1 MEPWVFD
8 DSYHHFWLFEEKQ
21 VKIKVLLRVTHALL
35 VCQKADSISVLRVVD
50 GDLEW
55 QRVVH
60 CEADTFAAVIDQEES
75 LDGGAPGLTRTRREI

>member
-1 MEPWVFD
+1 MEPWVYD
-8 DSYHHFWLFEEKQ
+8 YSYYQFWLFAGKKRENKGATKSY
-21 VKIKVLLRVTHALL
+21 VTTHALL

-60 CEADTFAAVIDQEES
+60 CEADTFAAVID
-75 LDGGAPGLTRTRREI
+75 